1 MFKGLNTAE
10 REKLIDNLQEVRFSR
25 GAEII
30 KQGDPGETFYIV
42 KTGTVKVTQLQK
54 GASRAET
61 IKEALSSGDY
71 FGEMALLESQPRM
84 ATVTATSDDV
94 VLMSLDRAT
103 FTSLLGSL
111 QAILNREAAKRHK
124 EAEKARKPVV
134 LMKDLEQRTIL
145 GVGTF
150 GRVKLVRHNSP

>member
-1 MFKGLNTAE
+1 MAMKGVSSLEDAA
-10 REKLIDNLQEVRFSR
+10 EVRAR
-25 GAEII
+25 VRVRVRVRVLANPNPNPNPNPD
-30 KQGDPGETFYIV
+30 Q
-42 KTGTVKVTQLQK
+42 
-54 GASRAET
+54 
-61 IKEALSSGDY
+61 
-71 FGEMALLESQPRM
+71 
-84 ATVTATSDDV
+84 VTATSDDV